1 MQRYVRIQPS
11 EDIWIFISGL
21 VKVNV
26 SGMSTRAL
34 VQPSEDMW
42 LEFEGMF
49 FRMLP
54 EEDILMFF
62 QWLRENHDVSI
73 VNRNEVEF
81 TTAWNR
87 HDELGCG
94 VQSRCFAL
102 TTAHSSW

>member
-1 MQRYVRIQPS
+1 MQPS
-11 EDIWIFISGL
+11 EDIWIFFSGL

-34 VQPSEDMW
+34 VQPSEDIVVGIRGHV
-42 LEFEGMF
+42 LSNAAGGGY
-49 FRMLP
+49 
-54 EEDILMFF
+54 LMSF
-62 QWLRENHDVSI
+62 QWLRENHDVSS

-81 TTAWNR
+81 TAAWNR
-87 HDELGCG
+87 HDVLGCG